1 MISLIM
7 IGSVTM
13 QSRMDR
19 YYDVIEEEKSTH
31 EYVPTKT
38 MQTRSKKNEELYKE
52 VSDVE
57 LDNFD
62 VNSNVSVIGQN
73 TKSINLDEIRDIIE
87 RKYHEEPK
95 NKSIGLDDT
104 QDLPEINLSETREY
118 YINKIIEKAKSTKEK
133 NYEEDRLKK
142 LRNTQYDILKSLNL
156 DLKEEKKSSK
166 ELLDED
172 DSVKEDR
179 KAIVSETKDH
189 ELVDLINT
197 ITTKELIQSEITKE
211 LDPLDIL
218 SDLKGDDE
226 NTKVLGAMF
235 SDEKLLKEAEDA
247 VSKKRKEKEDT
258 TDLDETIASITTKVG
273 LDKKKEEKIEKT
285 PKEDDNIDETEKVQV
300 HEEKPNET
308 VVEMKTTKEKAR
320 KLVDTDNVY
329 DDFKDLK
336 DDMKVTRIIV
346 KVLLVLIVLVF
357 IVGCV
362 ILGNKFFN
370 WGLF

>member
-1 MISLIM
+1 MVSLIM
-7 IGSVTM
+7 IGSVSM

-31 EYVPTKT
+31 EYVPTNS

-62 VNSNVSVIGQN
+62 VNSNVSVIGHN
-73 TKSINLDEIRDIIE
+73 TKSINLDEIRDIID

-95 NKSIGLDDT
+95 NKSIGLDAT
-104 QDLPEINLSETREY
+104 QDIPKIDLNETREY
-118 YINKIIEKAKSTKEK
+118 NINKIIEKAKSSKEK
-133 NYEEDRLKK
+133 TYEDDRLKK
-142 LRNTQYDILKSLNL
+142 LRNTQYDILKNLNL

-166 ELLDED
+166 SILDE
-172 DSVKEDR
+172 EDVTEEH
-179 KAIVSETKDH
+179 KTIVSESKDH

-226 NTKVLGAMF
+226 STKVLGAMF
-235 SDEKLLKEAEDA
+235 SEDNLLKEAEERI
-247 VSKKRKEKEDT
+247 KKEKEEKEKNI
-258 TDLDETIASITTKVG
+258 DLDEDVTMEPIPKKDDLEKKQI
-273 LDKKKEEKIEKT
+273 KKKNTILDDTNEIEEK
-285 PKEDDNIDETEKVQV
+285 
-300 HEEKPNET
+300 HEEKENET
-308 VVEMKTTKEKAR
+308 TIQMKTTKSKAR

-336 DDMKVTRIIV
+336 DDMKITRVIV
-346 KVLLVLIVLVF
+346 KILLVLIVLVF